1 MKIKRILV
9 AIAISFC
16 SFILYITNVQ
26 HLKSMKLIV
35 SKPKS
40 VQLHN
45 SSSSSLVTKSQSED
59 DFIVAKNSDHQ
70 LIEPIKNNVDL
81 MTPFQVAVQGLNFNK
96 KASIYNK
103 KNSLEVGNILKLFI
117 LLAYHKALLEKNP
130 KLTKPYKVMAGDVK
144 GKGLIVNTSYAYPF
158 LIQQMMYHNSNDAA
172 NILVKVLK
180 LEYINKVA
188 AELGAKSTKIINSFD
203 QKDVG
208 QTTANDMITIFTKLY
223 RRQILTVN
231 DCNLILRLLNTYPN
245 KGLAAG
251 IPGICH
257 YISDDNASCC
267 LVNKNGKVYIIAA
280 IGGDKNRFNQLGKDV
295 YNVIAMHK

>member
-45 SSSSSLVTKSQSED
+45 SSSSSIATKSQSEE

-81 MTPFQVAVQGLNFNK
+81 MMPFQVAVQ
-96 KASIYNK
+96 
-103 KNSLEVGNILKLFI
+103 
-117 LLAYHKALLEKNP
+117 
-130 KLTKPYKVMAGDVK
+130 
-144 GKGLIVNTSYAYPF
+144 GLIVNTSYAYPF

>member
-1 MKIKRILV
+1 
-9 AIAISFC
+9 
-16 SFILYITNVQ
+16 
-26 HLKSMKLIV
+26 
-35 SKPKS
+35 
-40 VQLHN
+40 
-45 SSSSSLVTKSQSED
+45 
-59 DFIVAKNSDHQ
+59 
-70 LIEPIKNNVDL
+70 
-81 MTPFQVAVQGLNFNK
+81 
-96 KASIYNK
+96 
-103 KNSLEVGNILKLFI
+103 
-117 LLAYHKALLEKNP
+117 
-130 KLTKPYKVMAGDVK
+130 MAGDVK
-144 GKGLIVNTSYAYPF
+144 GKGLVVNTSYAYPF